1 MAVCCHL
8 QGSLSH
14 PPAAALPCVS
24 YPAAA
29 PLQVVEALLDSLPTM
44 FTGNMVQESAMGP
57 ALQAAFLVTNHVGGK
72 MLLFQ
77 SGVPS
82 LGAGKVS
89 YLLRAAAAACM
100 LCLRAL
106 RQLPS
111 SVCLLG
117 TLQPDTH
124 IGLEVRSS

>member
-1 MAVCCHL
+1 M
-8 QGSLSH
+8 
-14 PPAAALPCVS
+14 
-24 YPAAA
+24 
-29 PLQVVEALLDSLPTM
+29 VEALLDSLPTM

-89 YLLRAAAAACM
+89 CLLLHVAACTPS
-100 LCLRAL
+100 RAHCCRCHL
-106 RQLPS
+106 SSARQT
-111 SVCLLG
+111 SV
-117 TLQPDTH
+117 T
-124 IGLEVRSS
+124 R